1 MAKKNKVKKI
11 KGWHNI
17 SAGLFG
23 YRGRYWFR
31 NIKDLWILIKRVF
44 FVLRHGYSPQALWE
58 MDAWFIDVM
67 KELLTW
73 QRDNRMSVGY
83 FEKETVNEDE
93 NKEKTDELL
102 NHMLGLLEKADPF
115 QTGEF
120 EEAEKAKNEFLE
132 LFSKYFYKFW
142 D

>member
-58 MDAWFIDVM
+58 MDVWFVDVM

-83 FEKETVNEDE
+83 FEKETANEDE
-93 NKEKTDELL
+93 NREKTDALL

>member
-23 YRGRYWFR
+23 YRGRYWYK

-44 FVLRHGYSPQALWE
+44 FVLRHGYAPQALWE
-58 MDAWFIDVM
+58 MDVWFIDVM

-73 QRDNRMSVGY
+73 QRDNRVSVGY
-83 FEKETVNEDE
+83 FEEETANEDE
-93 NKEKTDELL
+93 NRKKTDELL
-102 NHMLGLLEKADPF
+102 NHMLELLEKANPF
-115 QTGEF
+115 RIDNLQ
-120 EEAEKAKNEFLE
+120 EAEKTKNEFLE
-132 LFSKYFYKFW
+132 LFSKYFYGFW

>member
-58 MDAWFIDVM
+58 MDVWFVDVM

-102 NHMLGLLEKADPF
+102 THMLGLLERADPF
-115 QTGEF
+115 QIDNF
-120 EEAEKAKNEFLE
+120 DEAEKAKNEFLE

>member
-23 YRGRYWFR
+23 YRGGYWFR

-58 MDAWFIDVM
+58 MDVWFVDVM

-83 FEKETVNEDE
+83 FEKETANEDE
-93 NKEKTDELL
+93 NREKTDALL

>member
-1 MAKKNKVKKI
+1 MAKKSEVKKI

-23 YRGRYWFR
+23 YRGRYWFH

-58 MDAWFIDVM
+58 MDAWFIDIM

-73 QRDNRMSVGY
+73 QRDNRVSVGY
-83 FEKETVNEDE
+83 FEKETANEDE
-93 NKEKTDELL
+93 NRKKTDELL
-102 NHMLGLLEKADPF
+102 NHMLELLEKADPF
-115 QTGEF
+115 RIDNLQ
-120 EEAEKAKNEFLE
+120 EAEKAKNEFLE
-132 LFSKYFYKFW
+132 LFSKYFYGFW

>member
-23 YRGRYWFR
+23 YRGKYWFR

-58 MDAWFIDVM
+58 MDVWFVDVM

-83 FEKETVNEDE
+83 FENETANEDE
-93 NKEKTDELL
+93 NKDKTDELL

>member
-23 YRGRYWFR
+23 YCGRYWFR

-83 FEKETVNEDE
+83 FEKETANENE

>member
-44 FVLRHGYSPQALWE
+44 FVLRHGYAPQALWE
-58 MDAWFIDVM
+58 MDVWFIDVM

-83 FEKETVNEDE
+83 FEKETANEDE
-93 NKEKTDELL
+93 DKEKTDELL

>member
-1 MAKKNKVKKI
+1 MAKNKVKKI
-11 KGWHNI
+11 KGFHNI
-17 SAGLFG
+17 SAGLFN
-23 YRGRYWFR
+23 YRGRYWYK

-58 MDAWFIDVM
+58 MDCWFVDIM

-83 FEKETVNEDE
+83 FEMETENEEE
-93 NKEKTDELL
+93 NIAKTNELL
-102 NHMLGLLEKADPF
+102 NHMLELLGKADPF
-115 QTGEF
+115 GEDF
-120 EEAEKAKNEFLE
+120 EEAQKAKNEFLE

>member
-1 MAKKNKVKKI
+1 MAKTKVKKI

-17 SAGLFG
+17 SAGLFN
-23 YRGRYWFR
+23 YRGWRWYK

-44 FVLRHGYSPQALWE
+44 FVLRHGYSPQALWG
-58 MDAWFIDVM
+58 MDVWFVDVM

-83 FEKETVNEDE
+83 FEMETASEEE
-93 NKEKTDELL
+93 NIAKTNELL
-102 NHMLGLLEKADPF
+102 NHMLELLEKADPF
-115 QTGEF
+115 GEDF
-120 EEAEKAKNEFLE
+120 EEAEKAKNEFLQ

>member
-23 YRGRYWFR
+23 YRGKYWFR

-58 MDAWFIDVM
+58 MDVWFVDVM
-67 KELLTW
+67 KELLIW

-83 FEKETVNEDE
+83 FENETANEDE
-93 NKEKTDELL
+93 NKDKTDELL